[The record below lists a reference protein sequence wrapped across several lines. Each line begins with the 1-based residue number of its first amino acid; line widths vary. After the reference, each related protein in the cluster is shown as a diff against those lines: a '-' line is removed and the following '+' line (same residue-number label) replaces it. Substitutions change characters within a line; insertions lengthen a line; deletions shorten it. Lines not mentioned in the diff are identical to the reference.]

1 MAAIS
6 HGFFLAAFVLL
17 LPWLLNMIPLSCL
30 AAVLLL
36 VGYKLANIGLF
47 RKMFKNGLSQFI
59 PFIVTILVIVFINLL
74 WGIIAGLAVAIF
86 YILKRSYENALYSKF
101 VEKAEGESNKTI
113 IELGDVV
120 SFFNKG
126 HLHKKL
132 SELKENSY
140 VVIDGTNNKHMDYDI
155 FDLLDDFMINAQSK
169 NIRVAFKGFDTQRSE
184 KLSDFINEMT
194 EKYENTHEKDTK

>member
-1 MAAIS
+1 
-6 HGFFLAAFVLL
+6 
-17 LPWLLNMIPLSCL
+17 MIPLACL
-30 AAVLLL
+30 AAVLLI

-47 RKMFKNGLSQFI
+47 KKMYKNGLSQFI
-59 PFIVTILVIVFINLL
+59 PFVVTILVIVFINLL

-101 VEKAEGESNKTI
+101 HEKEEGERNETI

-132 SELKENSY
+132 SELKEDSF

-155 FDLLDDFMINAQSK
+155 FDLLEDFMINAQSK
-169 NIRVAFKGFDTQRSE
+169 NIQVAFKGFNTKRSE
-184 KLSDFINEMT
+184 KLNDFINEMK
-194 EKYENTHEKDTK
+194 EKYESTYKKDTK